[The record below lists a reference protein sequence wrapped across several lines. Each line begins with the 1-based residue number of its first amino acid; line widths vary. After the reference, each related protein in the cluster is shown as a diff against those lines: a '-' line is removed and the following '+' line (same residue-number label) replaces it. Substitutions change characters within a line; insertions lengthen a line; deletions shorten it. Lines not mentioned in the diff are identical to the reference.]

1 MKDNIGRILV
11 SEQAL
16 REKIEELG
24 KRITEDYQGKDL
36 LLSLIHIFRR
46 SSSGA
51 ARKTQHAE
59 AKTTSSVLNIC
70 GV

>member
-24 KRITEDYQGKDL
+24 KRITEDYQDKDL
-36 LLSLIHIFRR
+36 LLVSILKGSCVFMSDLIRAYR
-46 SSSGA
+46 SA
-51 ARKTQHAE
+51 
-59 AKTTSSVLNIC
+59 V
-70 GV
+70 VD

>member
-36 LLSLIHIFRR
+36 LLVSILKGSCVFMSDLIRHID
-46 SSSGA
+46 
-51 ARKTQHAE
+51 
-59 AKTTSSVLNIC
+59 
-70 GV
+70 